1 MLWVRPVG
9 RQRDGSYALSVT
21 FFALSG
27 CSTSSNKARPVGG
40 PDRRNLRRDRAGA
53 RNRPVGPSRRVRGC
67 GTVGCCVAPRRSS
80 SPEFLTAS
88 RKLGS
93 SNGADAGAWRPCG
106 LRCGDSALHLA
117 PPPVRRLGWVRPSP
131 LVSLSVIAVLAVA
144 NALLEEVLWRFL
156 VYEAV
161 MSAAIPGPGMI
172 TVIIQAIGFGLA
184 HRVGLPG
191 GFSGM
196 VGAGAFGMLQG
207 ILRLRHRT
215 PGISFLSTLRSM
227 SSSSSPCGSPG
238 PCSAETDSGRSA
250 AASLCR
256 EGSQGRSK
264 EVADLLGAE
273 TLPNDL
279 FASGLPDH
287 QGPRR

>member
-1 MLWVRPVG
+1 MPYRLPFSRSRGVQHHRIKHVRWVGPTAVIFVAIGLGLAIGQWGLRAEFVAVGLLAVALRHDARQVLSSSRPRGSWVRQTAPML
-9 RQRDGSYALSVT
+9 ALG
-21 FFALSG
+21 AL
-27 CSTSSNKARPVGG
+27 V
-40 PDRRNLRRDRAGA
+40 
-53 RNRPVGPSRRVRGC
+53 GC
-67 GTVGCCVAPRRSS
+67 GAAI
-80 SPEFLTAS
+80 L
-88 RKLGS
+88 
-93 SNGADAGAWRPCG
+93 
-106 LRCGDSALHLA
+106 LHLA

-144 NALLEEVLWRFL
+144 NSLLEEVLWRFL